1 MQHSLNQP
9 QLRPNKLMGQDNF
22 LNTAKIHRLL
32 NTPRGIRGNALE
44 YVCVN
49 TEKPPHTKSNK
60 SGDDAKQSGSHRSR
74 SLRRYNPGQVPRVY
88 SQFRFIRTPLAN
100 SLKVYHNASTTGI
113 KKLRGPSDWA
123 WGGFCSAT
131 AIQLC
136 LTDAIGVGAELD
148 VVFLGTTFS
157 LWARHCGPAPEFSR
171 KSGDTATLPAA
182 RSWGWRRSAGYWQPR
197 G

>member
-9 QLRPNKLMGQDNF
+9 RLRPNKPMGQDNF

-44 YVCVN
+44 YVGVN
-49 TEKPPHTKSNK
+49 TENQPHPKSNK

-100 SLKVYHNASTTGI
+100 SLKVYHNGSTTGI
-113 KKLRGPSDWA
+113 KKLRGPSDPEQNHTETCVC
-123 WGGFCSAT
+123 CSIPSTRIYAALPT
-131 AIQLC
+131 APLWYKLHPQRGAAHSGNICLDIQ
-136 LTDAIGVGAELD
+136 G
-148 VVFLGTTFS
+148 S
-157 LWARHCGPAPEFSR
+157 RHGC
-171 KSGDTATLPAA
+171 
-182 RSWGWRRSAGYWQPR
+182 
-197 G
+197 